1 MKKWLICSF
10 VVVLLVSFTA
20 CSPSAEHET
29 IKIGIAESDEAI
41 WNYIAKKAE
50 EAGLDI
56 QLIPFSDYAES
67 DIALANK
74 EIDANAFQNISFFQ
88 SFTQKYKLKL
98 EPLGTTY
105 ITPMGIYSK
114 RYNRFQDIP
123 RGAVVSVPDKA
134 LDFGRVLTVLKEAG
148 LLTLKNGFNGTG
160 SVDMIKDNPR
170 HLKLKA
176 VRQQDAASR
185 TDVFVMK
192 PSEAKKA
199 GLNPEKHAIKSGG
212 LMSKEEMNLI
222 VVRAEDQDREALQT
236 ILELYQADDTAAFI
250 EKEYQGDLVPAFLPL
265 KRLSDWKNEFEH

>member
-1 MKKWLICSF
+1 MKKWLLCSF

-74 EIDANAFQNISFFQ
+74 EIDANAFQNISYFQ

-98 EPLGTTY
+98 APLGTTY

-114 RYNRFQDIP
+114 RYNRIQDIP

-134 LDFGRVLTVLKEAG
+134 LDFGRALTVIQEAG

-176 VRQQDAASR
+176 VRQQDAVSGA
-185 TDVFVMK
+185 DVFVMK
-192 PSEAKKA
+192 PSEAKK
-199 GLNPEKHAIKSGG
+199 
-212 LMSKEEMNLI
+212 
-222 VVRAEDQDREALQT
+222 RD
-236 ILELYQADDTAAFI
+236 
-250 EKEYQGDLVPAFLPL
+250 
-265 KRLSDWKNEFEH
+265 

>member
-29 IKIGIAESDEAI
+29 LKIGIAESDEAI
-41 WNYIAKKAE
+41 WNYIAQKAE

-56 QLIPFSDYAES
+56 QLVLFSDYAES

-74 EIDANAFQNISFFQ
+74 EIDANAFQTISYFQ
-88 SFTQKYKLKL
+88 SFIQKYKLKL
-98 EPLGTTY
+98 APLGTTY

-114 RYNRFQDIP
+114 RYDRIQDIP
-123 RGAVVSVPDKA
+123 HGAVVSVPDKA
-134 LDFGRVLTVLKEAG
+134 FEFGRALTVLQQAG

-160 SVDMIKDNPR
+160 SVDMIKENPR

-176 VRQQDAASR
+176 ARQDAVSSA
-185 TDVFVMK
+185 DVFVMR

-199 GLNPEKHAIKSGG
+199 GLDPKKHTIKSGG

>member
-10 VVVLLVSFTA
+10 VLVLFVSFTA
-20 CSPSAEHET
+20 CSPSAAHES

-41 WNYIAKKAE
+41 WNYIAQKAE

-74 EIDANAFQNISFFQ
+74 EIDANAFQTISYFQ
-88 SFTQKYKLKL
+88 SFTQKHKLKL
-98 EPLGTTY
+98 APLGTTY

-114 RYNRFQDIP
+114 QYDRIQDIP
-123 RGAVVSVPDKA
+123 RRAVVSVPDKA
-134 LDFGRVLTVLKEAG
+134 FDFGRALTVLQEAG

-176 VRQQDAASR
+176 VRQQDAVSGG
-185 TDVFVMK
+185 DVFVMK

-199 GLNPEKHAIKSGG
+199 GLNPKKAYHKERRSHVG
-212 LMSKEEMNLI
+212 EEMNLI

-236 ILELYQADDTAAFI
+236 ILELYQADDTAGIYRKRISGRSCPGFSAF
-250 EKEYQGDLVPAFLPL
+250 ETSF
-265 KRLSDWKNEFEH
+265 RLEE

>member
-10 VVVLLVSFTA
+10 VLIFLVSFAA

-50 EAGLDI
+50 ETGLDM

-74 EIDANAFQNISFFQ
+74 EIDANAFQTLSYFQ
-88 SFTQKYKLKL
+88 SFTRKYKLKL
-98 EPLGTTY
+98 APLGTTY
-105 ITPMGIYSK
+105 IAPMGIYSK
-114 RYNRFQDIP
+114 RYDRIQNIP
-123 RGAVVSVPDKA
+123 RGAAVSVPDKA
-134 LDFGRVLTVLKEAG
+134 FDFGRALTVLRDAG

-160 SVDMIKDNPR
+160 SIDMIKDNPR

-176 VRQQDAASR
+176 VRKQDAVSG
-185 TDVFVMK
+185 TGVFVMK
-192 PSEAKKA
+192 PSEAKKS
-199 GLNPEKHAIKSGG
+199 GLNLKKQTTKSGG
-212 LMSKEEMNLI
+212 QMSKEEMNLI
-222 VVRAEDQDREALQT
+222 VVRAEDQDQEALQAV
-236 ILELYQADDTAAFI
+236 LKLYQADDTAAFI
-250 EKEYQGDLVPAFLPL
+250 EKQYQGDLVPAFLPL

>member
-10 VVVLLVSFTA
+10 VFILLVSFTA
-20 CSPSAEHET
+20 CSPSAEHES

-41 WNYIAKKAE
+41 WNYIAEKAE
-50 EAGLDI
+50 ETGLDI
-56 QLIPFSDYAES
+56 QLILFSDYAES

-74 EIDANAFQNISFFQ
+74 EIDANALQTISYFQ
-88 SFTQKYKLKL
+88 SFTEKYKHKL
-98 EPLGTTY
+98 APLGTTY

-114 RYNRFQDIP
+114 RYGRIQDIP
-123 RGAVVSVPDKA
+123 RGAVVSVPDKVF
-134 LDFGRVLTVLKEAG
+134 DFGRALTMLQEAG

-160 SVDMIKDNPR
+160 SADMIKDNPR

-176 VRQQDAASR
+176 VRQQGAVRGA
-185 TDVFVMK
+185 DVFVMK

-199 GLNPEKHAIKSGG
+199 GLSPEKHVIKSGG

-236 ILELYQADDTAAFI
+236 IIELYQADDTAAFI
-250 EKEYQGDLVPAFLPL
+250 EKKYRGDLVPAFLPL
-265 KRLSDWKNEFEH
+265 TRLSDWKNEFEH